1 MPTERFYRLSDQ
13 KKQIIRNAVIKEFS
27 RVPYEKTSINRI
39 VRDADISRGSFYTY
53 FSDKQDALDYILG
66 EVQNQ
71 IKNLINQTLAEND
84 GDYFD
89 TWEQLLEAGFAMV
102 ADEQRF
108 RLAKNTFASTLGS
121 DGIWS
126 LTQFHRQTLDSDMQ
140 EIMGKI
146 KPEQLKV
153 KQTGAFICLSN
164 LLLLNLIKTLQL
176 YYQGE
181 RDIKILKKIHKEGIE
196 ILKYGALSA

>member
-1 MPTERFYRLSDQ
+1 MPTERFFRLPDQ

-27 RVPYEKTSINRI
+27 RVPYEKASINRI

-53 FSDKQDALDYILG
+53 FSDKQDALDYIFV
-66 EVQNQ
+66 EVRNQ
-71 IKNLINQTLAEND
+71 IKDLINQTLAEND

-89 TWEQLLEAGFAMV
+89 TWEQLLEAGLDMV
-102 ADEQRF
+102 ADEQLL
-108 RLAKNTFASTLGS
+108 RLAKNTFANTLGS

-126 LTQFHRQTLDSDMQ
+126 LNRFRRETLNSDIL
-140 EIMGKI
+140 EIMTKI

-153 KQTGAFICLSN
+153 KQTGEFICLSN
-164 LLLLNLIKTLQL
+164 LLLLNLIKTLHL

-181 RDIKILKKIHKEGIE
+181 RDMKSLMQFHREGIE